1 MNEQIYIIQETEQ
14 FSAWLKKL
22 RDPIAKAAVL
32 ARIKRS
38 AKGNFG
44 DFKSLGQGVY
54 EMRIA
59 CGAGYRIYYAQT
71 GQMIYLLLWGGD
83 KSSQS
88 QDIEKAYFLWQKL
101 KTGE

>member
-38 AKGNFG
+38 AKEF
-44 DFKSLGQGVY
+44 
-54 EMRIA
+54 
-59 CGAGYRIYYAQT
+59 
-71 GQMIYLLLWGGD
+71 W
-83 KSSQS
+83 
-88 QDIEKAYFLWQKL
+88 
-101 KTGE
+101 